1 MDVQYDSSILREYAE
16 KLYTQARWIALT
28 TACTWAGVTAVAGW
42 VVGAAGGTLE
52 RFGIAGDAATTLAG
66 VGAVFGFVLG
76 TAVGIR
82 RGFNLR
88 LDAQRTL
95 CQVQIEENTRKAN
108 AAVAAEF

>member
-1 MDVQYDSSILREYAE
+1 MDAHYDPSVLREYAE
-16 KLYTQARWIALT
+16 KLYGQARWIALT
-28 TACTWAGVTAVAGW
+28 TACTWALVSAALGW
-42 VVGAAGGTLE
+42 VVGTIAGNLE
-52 RFGIAGDAATTLAG
+52 RVGVTGDAASTLAG
-66 VGAVFGFVLG
+66 LGAVLGFVVG